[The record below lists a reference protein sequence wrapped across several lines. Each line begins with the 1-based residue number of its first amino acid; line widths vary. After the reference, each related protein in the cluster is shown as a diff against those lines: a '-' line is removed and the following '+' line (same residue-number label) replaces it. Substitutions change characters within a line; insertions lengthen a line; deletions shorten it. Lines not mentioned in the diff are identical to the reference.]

1 MASKKIKDEAN
12 LKAANQE
19 AEERRLKRKKAMRKP
34 GGTLEGPGVSFDEDA
49 PSEANGEILD
59 SEISKETLSSEP
71 VKKGKQRTIKIQS
84 DGTYEG
90 TTVYIGTLKLKHP
103 DISIRISKESGVKV
117 VFVKEESLF

>member
-1 MASKKIKDEAN
+1 MSSKKFKDEAN

-19 AEERRLKRKKAMRKP
+19 AEERRLKRKQ
-34 GGTLEGPGVSFDEDA
+34 TLHKTNGVSFDEDA
-49 PSEANGEILD
+49 PSEYSGED
-59 SEISKETLSSEP
+59 TDEDTSSEEETPSEP
-71 VKKGKQRTIKIQS
+71 VTKGKQRTIKIQS

-90 TTVYIGTLKLKHP
+90 TTVYIGTSKLKHP